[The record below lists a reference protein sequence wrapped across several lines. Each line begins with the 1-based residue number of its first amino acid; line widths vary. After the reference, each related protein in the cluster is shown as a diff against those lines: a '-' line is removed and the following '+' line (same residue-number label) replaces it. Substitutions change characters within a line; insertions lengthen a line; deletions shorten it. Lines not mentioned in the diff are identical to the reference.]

1 MSLVKT
7 ALPSTQLL
15 IALGLK
21 ACKTFFT
28 AIIQENLVSVVVVV
42 VSNQSLRKKKNF
54 YFTVYII
61 CIIVH
66 IQCEAIKPQ

>member
-42 VSNQSLRKKKNF
+42 VVSNQSLRKKKKT
-54 YFTVYII
+54 FTLLYISYVLLYI
-61 CIIVH
+61 YNV
-66 IQCEAIKPQ
+66 KP